1 MPYTEVMH
9 KWKHG
14 LLHSGS
20 SKGPKVGNQKQA
32 IAIMLSEKRAAKK
45 GKKEYQSHG
54 VGPSSGA
61 AEDMI
66 SSSAKKRKR

>member
-20 SKGPKVGNQKQA
+20 KTGPKVSNQKQA
-32 IAIMLSEKRAAKK
+32 IAIMLSEKKKADEGKTEYAAPSKK
-45 GKKEYQSHG
+45 TRERI
-54 VGPSSGA
+54 V
-61 AEDMI
+61 
-66 SSSAKKRKR
+66 KKRNA